1 MMPGMWRAV
10 LFDLDGTLVDSSE
23 LHIRA
28 CDHALRTLLGVTATR
43 AELLEGMGVRLVD
56 FFVRWAPDRV
66 EALRDAAVAA
76 YTREHRQFIRAY
88 SGVPEMLECVRRRGL
103 ATAIVSSKPRRSID
117 LDLDALGLAAHF
129 TVRIGAGEVWRGK
142 PDPECIWRALVRLH
156 RKPAET
162 LLVGDH
168 VNDVLA
174 ARAAG
179 VRVAGALWDPL
190 HRAVMRAAGPDFLL
204 DCPCDINTILGPP
217 KQTSP

>member
-56 FFVRWAPDRV
+56 FFARWAPDRV

-76 YTREHRQFIRAY
+76 YTREHRQFIRTY
-88 SGVPEMLECVRRRGL
+88 PGVPEMLEGVRRRGL
-103 ATAIVSSKPRRSID
+103 PMAIVSSKPRRSID
-117 LDLDALGLAAHF
+117 LDLDALGFAAYF
-129 TVRIGAGEVWRGK
+129 PVRIGAEEVWRGK

-190 HRAVMRAAGPDFLL
+190 HRAALRAAGL
-204 DCPCDINTILGPP
+204 DYTLEQPLDLEIVLG
-217 KQTSP
+217 KA